1 MRYINSFHLL
11 IESASLAVFI
21 PEFLCL
27 WASTNCGDRPTFS
40 FFSAA
45 YRAVLGPTRSAAFLG
60 RLYLALV
67 RFRVFGL
74 VRHWKKMWINNT
86 FVLGR
91 WTSSTGGLLSGVFI
105 PARIAPNHTTSKETD
120 KSNVD
125 QKGRE
130 NSLTNA
136 STIGTA
142 LMVTNSHRALMM
154 L

>member
-1 MRYINSFHLL
+1 
-11 IESASLAVFI
+11 
-21 PEFLCL
+21 
-27 WASTNCGDRPTFS
+27 
-40 FFSAA
+40 
-45 YRAVLGPTRSAAFLG
+45 
-60 RLYLALV
+60 
-67 RFRVFGL
+67 
-74 VRHWKKMWINNT
+74 MWINNT